1 MSVQALA
8 LYIYKAGEGTER
20 VRSHKRNGAM
30 TYSQGLQSN
39 ICKAPVALHI
49 QMALTGLSEL
59 QKMERWR

>member
-1 MSVQALA
+1 
-8 LYIYKAGEGTER
+8 
-20 VRSHKRNGAM
+20 M

-39 ICKAPVALHI
+39 IYKAPVALHI